1 MSQLQV
7 NVQLNL
13 PKFFNTLVLEYNTYE
28 KATFDQYLA
37 TSIALRSKNPK
48 EAYNYIDELTGKGS
62 LNGHFK
68 KLYDKVSE
76 LELYAQEKILN
87 DSMFHITKID
97 KSNRYVYYPDFDVSI
112 LNNKIY
118 KNFDGLSFDE
128 IKTMLMISYDIINIT
143 IEERGSND
151 KYDNY
156 KVRISNNSLE
166 ISIGNEWKPMSQDAF
181 EKYCKHSDIEIKRYP
196 GRIKSEADG
205 EGWVL
210 LTDNSFNA
218 LFSSNKTFT
227 DNDGNYYIITN
238 DYIKK
243 TEIAEIVGLYFYRE
257 QRLDF
262 VKANKYYCEMAIK
275 SLLTNSQ
282 INESKTK
289 TLVSLL
295 KVVDDMLA
303 QNVIN
308 YILTRKESKEIA
320 LIGLDLIRTGLEKNW
335 EVDSLRSIKPYS
347 STNDMNI
354 LYRIDSS
361 LEFTDSELALI
372 DNDLL
377 TEDDLVK
384 KRAYLEDRNN
394 KKQFI
399 ERKLG
404 EISGSAL
411 RQNVKKV
418 LPQSNKDVKKFNKLC
433 NELFAHNDIALED
446 MSDIKLN
453 NKYETI
459 KDFYDVYIVVK
470 KMYDELNKK

>member
-48 EAYNYIDELTGKGS
+48 EAYKYIDELTGKGS
-62 LNGHFK
+62 LNVHFK

-87 DSMFHITKID
+87 DSMFPITKID
-97 KSNRYVYYPDFDVSI
+97 KSNRYIYYPDFDVSI

-128 IKTMLMISYDIINIT
+128 IKTMLMISYDIININ
-143 IEERGSND
+143 IEKRGSND

-166 ISIGNEWKPMSQDAF
+166 INIGNEWKPMSQETF
-181 EKYCKHSDIEIKRYP
+181 EKYCKHSDIEIERYP
-196 GRIKSEADG
+196 GNIKTEADG

-227 DNDGNYYIITN
+227 YNDGNYYIITN

-257 QRLDF
+257 QRLDY
-262 VKANKYYCEMAIK
+262 VKANKTYCEMAIK
-275 SLLTNSQ
+275 SMLVNSQ
-282 INESKTK
+282 INEAKTK
-289 TLVSLL
+289 TLVSML

-308 YILTRKESKEIA
+308 YVLTRKESKEIA
-320 LIGLDLIRTGLEKNW
+320 LIGLDLIRAGFEKNW
-335 EVDSLRSIKPYS
+335 ELDSLRSIKAYS
-347 STNDMNI
+347 STRDMNI
-354 LYRIDSS
+354 LYRISS
-361 LEFTDSELALI
+361 NLEFSDAELALI
-372 DNDLL
+372 DNNLLSETDL
-377 TEDDLVK
+377 EK
-384 KRAYLEDRNN
+384 KMAYLEDRSN
-394 KKQFI
+394 KRFYI
-399 ERKLG
+399 ESKLG

-411 RQNVKKV
+411 RQNGKKV
-418 LPQSNKDVKKFNKLC
+418 LPQSNADVKKFNKLC

-446 MSDIKLN
+446 MTDIQLN
-453 NKYETI
+453 NKYE
-459 KDFYDVYIVVK
+459 KVKGFYDTYIIVK
-470 KMYDELNKK
+470 NMYDELKKK

>member
-48 EAYNYIDELTGKGS
+48 EAYKYIDELTGKGS
-62 LNGHFK
+62 LNEHFK

-87 DSMFHITKID
+87 DSMFPITKID
-97 KSNRYVYYPDFDVSI
+97 KSNRYTYYPDFDISI
-112 LNNKIY
+112 LNNKVY

-128 IKTMLMISYDIINIT
+128 IKTMLMISYDIINIS

-166 ISIGNEWKPMSQDAF
+166 INIGNEWKPMSQDTF
-181 EKYCKHSDIEIKRYP
+181 EKYCKHSDIEIERYP
-196 GRIKSEADG
+196 GRIKTKADG

-262 VKANKYYCEMAIK
+262 VKANKAYCEMAIK
-275 SLLTNSQ
+275 SMQDNSQ
-282 INESKTK
+282 INEVKTK
-289 TLVSLL
+289 TLVSML

-308 YILTRKESKEIA
+308 YILNRKESKEIA
-320 LIGLDLIRTGLEKNW
+320 LVGLGLIRSGVEKNW
-335 EVDSLRSIKPYS
+335 EIDALRSMKTYALA
-347 STNDMNI
+347 NDLNTI
-354 LYRIDSS
+354 YRINNE
-361 LEFTDSELALI
+361 LFFPVEELALI

-377 TEDDLVK
+377 SESDLATK
-384 KRAYLEDRNN
+384 KAYLEDRAN
-394 KKQFI
+394 KKSFI
-399 ERKLG
+399 ESKLG

-411 RQNVKKV
+411 RQNGKKV
-418 LPQSNKDVKKFNKLC
+418 LPQSNQDVKMFNKLC
-433 NELFAHNDIALED
+433 NEMFAHNDIALED
-446 MSDIKLN
+446 MTDIQLN
-453 NKYETI
+453 NKYE
-459 KDFYDVYIVVK
+459 KVKYFYDIYLTVK
-470 KMYDELNKK
+470 NMYDTLKK